1 MSAAREPRRTNWLA
15 EAITPEA
22 IRHLPQSLLGQM
34 IFAIGLALM
43 VVAGAGLPSWEILHQ
58 GLGKVFG
65 ITIGQ
70 AAQLSGIVV
79 ILLWIPIRQRPG
91 LGTLSNIVVIGW
103 AMDIAIHA
111 LGPDGIVGLPAD
123 LMKANELPLAVA
135 FTVAGTALVGIGS
148 GVYIGSGNGPGP
160 RDGLMTGL
168 HRRTGR
174 QIWEVRT
181 AIEVVVGIIGFAL
194 GGTFG
199 FGTIWFAFTIGPQV
213 QFWLSRLD
221 PSGRAEAQ
229 AAVADRR

>member
-1 MSAAREPRRTNWLA
+1 VTKTSEAKRSNWLSEAITA
-15 EAITPEA
+15 EAI
-22 IRHLPQSLLGQM
+22 RRLPQSLFGQA
-34 IFAIGLALM
+34 IFAAGLGLM

-70 AAQLSGIVV
+70 AAQLSGLVV

-91 LGTLSNIVVIGW
+91 LGTLSNIIAIGW
-103 AMDIAIHA
+103 VMDIVIRS
-111 LGPDGIVGLPAD
+111 LGLLGFPAD
-123 LMKANELPLAVA
+123 LWASNQQPLAIL
-135 FTVAGTALVGIGS
+135 FTLVGTALVGLGS
-148 GVYIGSGNGPGP
+148 GIYIGSGNGPGP

-174 QIWEVRT
+174 QIWQVRT
-181 AIEVVVGIIGFAL
+181 AIEVVVGILGFVL

-213 QFWLSRLD
+213 QFWLTRLD
-221 PSGRAEAQ
+221 RGGRAEAQ
-229 AAVADRR
+229 AALADRR

>member
-1 MSAAREPRRTNWLA
+1 MTKTSEAMRSNWLSEAITA
-15 EAITPEA
+15 EAI
-22 IRHLPQSLLGQM
+22 RRLPQSLFGQA
-34 IFAIGLALM
+34 IFAAGLGLM

-70 AAQLSGIVV
+70 AAQLSGLVV

-91 LGTLSNIVVIGW
+91 LGTLSNIVAIGW
-103 AMDIAIHA
+103 VMDIVIRG
-111 LGPDGIVGLPAD
+111 LGLLGLPTD
-123 LMKANELPLAVA
+123 LWTSNQQPLAIL
-135 FTVAGTALVGIGS
+135 FTLVGTALVGLGS
-148 GVYIGSGNGPGP
+148 GIYIGSGNGPGP

-174 QIWEVRT
+174 QIWQVRT
-181 AIEVVVGIIGFAL
+181 VIEVVVGVLGFAL

-213 QFWLSRLD
+213 QFWLTKLD
-221 PSGRAEAQ
+221 RSGRAEAQ
-229 AAVADRR
+229 AALEIGRAHV

>member
-1 MSAAREPRRTNWLA
+1 MTKTSEATRSNWLSEAITA
-15 EAITPEA
+15 EAI
-22 IRHLPQSLLGQM
+22 RRLPQSLFGQA
-34 IFAIGLALM
+34 IFAAGLGLM

-70 AAQLSGIVV
+70 AAQLSGLVV

-91 LGTLSNIVVIGW
+91 LGTLSNIVAIGW
-103 AMDIAIHA
+103 VMDIVIRG
-111 LGPDGIVGLPAD
+111 LGLLGLPTD
-123 LMKANELPLAVA
+123 LWTSNQQPLAIL
-135 FTVAGTALVGIGS
+135 FTLVGTALVGLGS
-148 GVYIGSGNGPGP
+148 GIYIGSGNGPGP

-174 QIWEVRT
+174 QIWQVRT
-181 AIEVVVGIIGFAL
+181 VIEVVVGVLGFAL

-213 QFWLSRLD
+213 QFWLTRLD
-221 PSGRAEAQ
+221 RAGRAEAQ
-229 AAVADRR
+229 AALADRR

>member
-1 MSAAREPRRTNWLA
+1 VTKTSEAKRSNWLSEAITA
-15 EAITPEA
+15 EAI
-22 IRHLPQSLLGQM
+22 RRLPQSLFGQA
-34 IFAIGLALM
+34 IFAAGLSLM

-70 AAQLSGIVV
+70 AAQLSGLVV

-91 LGTLSNIVVIGW
+91 LGTLSNIIAIGW
-103 AMDIAIHA
+103 VMDIVIRS
-111 LGPDGIVGLPAD
+111 LGLLGLPTD
-123 LMKANELPLAVA
+123 LWTSNQQPLAIL
-135 FTVAGTALVGIGS
+135 FTLVGTALVGLGS
-148 GVYIGSGNGPGP
+148 GIYIGSGNGPGP

-174 QIWEVRT
+174 QIWQVRT
-181 AIEVVVGIIGFAL
+181 AIEVVVGILGFVL

-213 QFWLSRLD
+213 QFWLARLD
-221 PSGRAEAQ
+221 RGGRAEAQ
-229 AAVADRR
+229 AALADRR

>member
-1 MSAAREPRRTNWLA
+1 MTKTSEAKRSNWLSEAITA
-15 EAITPEA
+15 EAI
-22 IRHLPQSLLGQM
+22 RRLPQSLFGQA
-34 IFAIGLALM
+34 IFAAGLGLM

-70 AAQLSGIVV
+70 AAQLSGLVV

-91 LGTLSNIVVIGW
+91 LGTLSNIIAIGW
-103 AMDIAIHA
+103 VMDIVISS
-111 LGPDGIVGLPAD
+111 LGLLGFPAD
-123 LMKANELPLAVA
+123 LWTSNQQLLAIL
-135 FTVAGTALVGIGS
+135 FTLVGTALVGLGS
-148 GVYIGSGNGPGP
+148 GIYIGSGNGPGP

-174 QIWEVRT
+174 QIWQVRT
-181 AIEVVVGIIGFAL
+181 AIEVVVGILGFVL

-213 QFWLSRLD
+213 QFWLTRLD
-221 PSGRAEAQ
+221 RGGRAEAQ
-229 AAVADRR
+229 AALADRR

>member
-1 MSAAREPRRTNWLA
+1 MTKTSEAMRSNWLSEAITA
-15 EAITPEA
+15 EAI
-22 IRHLPQSLLGQM
+22 RRLPQSLFGQA
-34 IFAIGLALM
+34 IFAAGLGLM

-70 AAQLSGIVV
+70 AAQLSGLVV

-91 LGTLSNIVVIGW
+91 LGTLSNIVAVGW
-103 AMDIAIHA
+103 VMDIVIRG
-111 LGPDGIVGLPAD
+111 LGLLGLPTD
-123 LMKANELPLAVA
+123 LWTSNQQPLAIL
-135 FTVAGTALVGIGS
+135 FTLVGTALVGLGS
-148 GVYIGSGNGPGP
+148 GIYIGSGNGPGP

-174 QIWEVRT
+174 QIWQVRT
-181 AIEVVVGIIGFAL
+181 VIEVVVGVLGFAL

-213 QFWLSRLD
+213 QFWLTRLD
-221 PSGRAEAQ
+221 RAGRAEAQ
-229 AAVADRR
+229 AALADRR

>member
-1 MSAAREPRRTNWLA
+1 MTKASEAQRSNWLSEAITA
-15 EAITPEA
+15 EAI
-22 IRHLPQSLLGQM
+22 RRLPQSLFGQA
-34 IFAIGLALM
+34 IFAAGLGLM

-70 AAQLSGIVV
+70 AAQLSGLVV

-91 LGTLSNIVVIGW
+91 LGTLSNIIAIGW
-103 AMDIAIHA
+103 VMDIVIRS
-111 LGPDGIVGLPAD
+111 LGLLGLPAD
-123 LMKANELPLAVA
+123 LWTSNQQPLAIL
-135 FTVAGTALVGIGS
+135 FTLVGTALVGLGS
-148 GVYIGSGNGPGP
+148 GIYIGSGNGPGP

-174 QIWEVRT
+174 QIWQVRT
-181 AIEVVVGIIGFAL
+181 AIEVVVGILGFVL

-213 QFWLSRLD
+213 QFWLARLD
-221 PSGRAEAQ
+221 RGGRAEAQ
-229 AAVADRR
+229 AALADRR

>member
-1 MSAAREPRRTNWLA
+1 VTKTSEAKRSNWLSEAITA
-15 EAITPEA
+15 EAI
-22 IRHLPQSLLGQM
+22 RRLPQSLFGQA
-34 IFAIGLALM
+34 IFAAGLSLM

-70 AAQLSGIVV
+70 AAQLSGLVV

-91 LGTLSNIVVIGW
+91 LGTLSNIIAIGW
-103 AMDIAIHA
+103 VMDIVIRS
-111 LGPDGIVGLPAD
+111 LGLLGLPTD
-123 LMKANELPLAVA
+123 LWTSNQQPLAVL
-135 FTVAGTALVGIGS
+135 FTLIGTALVGLGS
-148 GVYIGSGNGPGP
+148 GIYIGSGNGPGP

-174 QIWEVRT
+174 QIWQVRT
-181 AIEVVVGIIGFAL
+181 AIEVVVGILGFVL

-213 QFWLSRLD
+213 QFWLAKLD
-221 PSGRAEAQ
+221 RGGRAEAQ
-229 AAVADRR
+229 AALADRR

>member
-1 MSAAREPRRTNWLA
+1 VTKTSEAKRSNWLSEAITA
-15 EAITPEA
+15 EAI
-22 IRHLPQSLLGQM
+22 RRLPQSLFGQA
-34 IFAIGLALM
+34 IFAAGLSLM

-70 AAQLSGIVV
+70 AAQLSGLVV

-91 LGTLSNIVVIGW
+91 LGTLSNIIAIGW
-103 AMDIAIHA
+103 VMDIVIRS
-111 LGPDGIVGLPAD
+111 LGLLGLPAD
-123 LMKANELPLAVA
+123 LWTSNQQPLAIL
-135 FTVAGTALVGIGS
+135 FTLVGTALVGLGS
-148 GVYIGSGNGPGP
+148 GIYIGSGNGPGP

-174 QIWEVRT
+174 QIWQVRT
-181 AIEVVVGIIGFAL
+181 AIEVVVGILGFVL

-213 QFWLSRLD
+213 QFWLARLD
-221 PSGRAEAQ
+221 RGGRAEAQ
-229 AAVADRR
+229 AALADRR

>member
-1 MSAAREPRRTNWLA
+1 MTKTSEAKRSNWLSEAITA
-15 EAITPEA
+15 EAI
-22 IRHLPQSLLGQM
+22 RRLPQSLFGQA
-34 IFAIGLALM
+34 IFAAGLSLM

-70 AAQLSGIVV
+70 AAQLSGLVV

-91 LGTLSNIVVIGW
+91 LGTLSNIIAIGW
-103 AMDIAIHA
+103 VMDIVIRS
-111 LGPDGIVGLPAD
+111 LGLLGLPAD
-123 LMKANELPLAVA
+123 LWTSNQQPLAIL
-135 FTVAGTALVGIGS
+135 FTLVGTALVGLGS
-148 GVYIGSGNGPGP
+148 GIYIGSGNGPGP

-174 QIWEVRT
+174 QIWQVRT
-181 AIEVVVGIIGFAL
+181 AIEVVVGILGFVL

-213 QFWLSRLD
+213 QFWLARLD
-221 PSGRAEAQ
+221 RGGRAEAQ
-229 AAVADRR
+229 AALADRR

>member
-1 MSAAREPRRTNWLA
+1 VTKASEAQRSNWLSEAITA
-15 EAITPEA
+15 EAI
-22 IRHLPQSLLGQM
+22 RRLPQSLFGQA
-34 IFAIGLALM
+34 IFAAGLGLM

-70 AAQLSGIVV
+70 AAQLSGLVV

-91 LGTLSNIVVIGW
+91 LGTLSNIIAIGW
-103 AMDIAIHA
+103 VMDIVIRS
-111 LGPDGIVGLPAD
+111 LGLLGLPAD
-123 LMKANELPLAVA
+123 LWTSNQQPLAIL
-135 FTVAGTALVGIGS
+135 FTLVGTALVGLGS
-148 GVYIGSGNGPGP
+148 GIYIGSGNGPGP

-174 QIWEVRT
+174 QIWQVRT
-181 AIEVVVGIIGFAL
+181 AIEVVVGILGFVL

-213 QFWLSRLD
+213 QFWLARLD
-221 PSGRAEAQ
+221 RGGRAEAQ
-229 AAVADRR
+229 AALADRR

>member
-1 MSAAREPRRTNWLA
+1 MRSNWLSEAITA
-15 EAITPEA
+15 EAI
-22 IRHLPQSLLGQM
+22 RRLPQSLFGQA
-34 IFAIGLALM
+34 IFAAGLGLM

-70 AAQLSGIVV
+70 AAQLSGLVV

-91 LGTLSNIVVIGW
+91 LGTLSNIVAIGW
-103 AMDIAIHA
+103 VMDIVIRG
-111 LGPDGIVGLPAD
+111 LGLLGLPTD
-123 LMKANELPLAVA
+123 LWTSNQQPLAIL
-135 FTVAGTALVGIGS
+135 FTLVGTALVGLGS
-148 GVYIGSGNGPGP
+148 GIYIGSGNGPGP

-174 QIWEVRT
+174 QIWQVRT
-181 AIEVVVGIIGFAL
+181 VIEVVVGVLGFAL

-213 QFWLSRLD
+213 QFWLTRLD
-221 PSGRAEAQ
+221 RAGRAEAQ
-229 AAVADRR
+229 AALADRR

>member
-1 MSAAREPRRTNWLA
+1 VTKTTEATRSNWLSEAITA
-15 EAITPEA
+15 EAI
-22 IRHLPQSLLGQM
+22 RRLPQSLFGQA
-34 IFAIGLALM
+34 IFAAGLGLM

-70 AAQLSGIVV
+70 AAQLSGLVV

-91 LGTLSNIVVIGW
+91 LGTLSNIVAIGW
-103 AMDIAIHA
+103 VMDIVIRS
-111 LGPDGIVGLPAD
+111 LGLLGLPAD
-123 LMKANELPLAVA
+123 LWTSNLQPLAIL
-135 FTVAGTALVGIGS
+135 FTLVGTALVGLGS
-148 GVYIGSGNGPGP
+148 GIYIGSGNGPGP

-174 QIWEVRT
+174 QIWQVRT
-181 AIEVVVGIIGFAL
+181 AIEVVVGILGFVL

-213 QFWLSRLD
+213 QFWLARLD
-221 PSGRAEAQ
+221 RGGRAEAQ
-229 AAVADRR
+229 AALADRR

>member
-1 MSAAREPRRTNWLA
+1 MTKTSEAKRSNWLSEAITA
-15 EAITPEA
+15 EAI
-22 IRHLPQSLLGQM
+22 RRLPQSLFGQA
-34 IFAIGLALM
+34 IFAAGLGLM

-70 AAQLSGIVV
+70 AAQLSGLVV

-91 LGTLSNIVVIGW
+91 LGTLSNIIAIGW
-103 AMDIAIHA
+103 VMDIVIRS
-111 LGPDGIVGLPAD
+111 LGLLGLPAD
-123 LMKANELPLAVA
+123 LWTSNQQPLAIL
-135 FTVAGTALVGIGS
+135 FTLVGTALVGLGS
-148 GVYIGSGNGPGP
+148 GIYIGSGNGPGP

-174 QIWEVRT
+174 QIWQVRT
-181 AIEVVVGIIGFAL
+181 AIEVVVGILGFVL

-213 QFWLSRLD
+213 QFWLARLD
-221 PSGRAEAQ
+221 RGGRAEAQ
-229 AAVADRR
+229 AALADRR

>member
-1 MSAAREPRRTNWLA
+1 MTKTSEAKRSNWLSEAITA
-15 EAITPEA
+15 EAI
-22 IRHLPQSLLGQM
+22 RRLPQSLFGQA
-34 IFAIGLALM
+34 IFAAGLSLM

-70 AAQLSGIVV
+70 AAQLSGLVV

-91 LGTLSNIVVIGW
+91 LGTLSNIIAIGW
-103 AMDIAIHA
+103 VMDIVIRS
-111 LGPDGIVGLPAD
+111 LGLLGLPTD
-123 LMKANELPLAVA
+123 LWTSNQQPLAIL
-135 FTVAGTALVGIGS
+135 FTLVGTALVGLGS
-148 GVYIGSGNGPGP
+148 GIYIGSGNGPGP

-174 QIWEVRT
+174 QIWQVRT
-181 AIEVVVGIIGFAL
+181 AIEVVVGILGFVL

-213 QFWLSRLD
+213 QFWLAKLD
-221 PSGRAEAQ
+221 RGGRAEAQ
-229 AAVADRR
+229 AALADRR

>member
-1 MSAAREPRRTNWLA
+1 MTKASEAKRSNWLSEAITA
-15 EAITPEA
+15 EAI
-22 IRHLPQSLLGQM
+22 RRLPQSLFGQA
-34 IFAIGLALM
+34 IFAAGLSLM

-70 AAQLSGIVV
+70 AAQLSGLFV

-91 LGTLSNIVVIGW
+91 LGTLSNIIAIGW
-103 AMDIAIHA
+103 VMDIVIRS
-111 LGPDGIVGLPAD
+111 LGLLGLPAD
-123 LMKANELPLAVA
+123 LWTSNQQPLAIL
-135 FTVAGTALVGIGS
+135 FTLVGTALVGLGS
-148 GVYIGSGNGPGP
+148 GIYIGSGNGPGP

-174 QIWEVRT
+174 QIWQVRT
-181 AIEVVVGIIGFAL
+181 AIEVVVGILGFVL

-213 QFWLSRLD
+213 QFWLARLD
-221 PSGRAEAQ
+221 RGGRAEAQ
-229 AAVADRR
+229 AALADRR

>member
-1 MSAAREPRRTNWLA
+1 MSSAAPRRTNWLA

-22 IRHLPQSLLGQM
+22 IRHFPQSLLGQI
-34 IFAIGLALM
+34 IFAIGLSLM

-70 AAQLSGIVV
+70 AAQLSGLVV
-79 ILLWIPIRQRPG
+79 ILLWVPIRQRPG
-91 LGTLSNIVVIGW
+91 LGTLSNIVAIGW

-111 LGPDGIVGLPAD
+111 LGPEGPVGLPAN
-123 LMKANELPLAVA
+123 LWEAGEQPLALA
-135 FTVAGTALVGIGS
+135 FAVAGTALVGIGS
-148 GVYIGSGNGPGP
+148 GIYIGSGNGPGP

-181 AIEVVVGIIGFAL
+181 AIEVVVGVIGILL

-199 FGTIWFAFTIGPQV
+199 FGTMYFALTIGPQV

-221 PSGRAEAQ
+221 RSGRAEAQ
-229 AAVADRR
+229 AALADRR

>member
-1 MSAAREPRRTNWLA
+1 MTKTSEAKRSNWLSEAITA
-15 EAITPEA
+15 EAI
-22 IRHLPQSLLGQM
+22 RRLPQSLFGQA
-34 IFAIGLALM
+34 IFAAGLGLM

-70 AAQLSGIVV
+70 AAQLSGLVV

-91 LGTLSNIVVIGW
+91 LGTLSNIIAIGW
-103 AMDIAIHA
+103 VMDIVIHS
-111 LGPDGIVGLPAD
+111 LGLLGLPTD
-123 LMKANELPLAVA
+123 LWTSNQQPLAVL
-135 FTVAGTALVGIGS
+135 FTLIGTALVGLGS
-148 GVYIGSGNGPGP
+148 GIYIGSGNGPGP

-174 QIWEVRT
+174 QIWQVRT
-181 AIEVVVGIIGFAL
+181 AIEVVVGILGFVL

-213 QFWLSRLD
+213 QFWLAKLD
-221 PSGRAEAQ
+221 RGGRAEAQ
-229 AAVADRR
+229 AALADRR

>member
-1 MSAAREPRRTNWLA
+1 MTKTSEAKRSNWLSEAITA
-15 EAITPEA
+15 EAI
-22 IRHLPQSLLGQM
+22 RRLPQSLFGQA
-34 IFAIGLALM
+34 IFAAGLGLM

-70 AAQLSGIVV
+70 AAQLSGLVV

-91 LGTLSNIVVIGW
+91 LGTLSNIIAIGW
-103 AMDIAIHA
+103 VMDIVIRS
-111 LGPDGIVGLPAD
+111 LGLLGFPAD
-123 LMKANELPLAVA
+123 LWTSNQQPLAIL
-135 FTVAGTALVGIGS
+135 FTLVGTALVGLGS
-148 GVYIGSGNGPGP
+148 GIYIGSGNGPGP

-174 QIWEVRT
+174 QIWQVRT
-181 AIEVVVGIIGFAL
+181 AIEVVVGILGFVL

-213 QFWLSRLD
+213 QFWLTRLD
-221 PSGRAEAQ
+221 RGGRAEAQ
-229 AAVADRR
+229 AALADRR

>member
-1 MSAAREPRRTNWLA
+1 VTKTSEAKRSNWLSEAITA
-15 EAITPEA
+15 EAI
-22 IRHLPQSLLGQM
+22 RRLPQSLFGQA
-34 IFAIGLALM
+34 IFAAGLGLM

-70 AAQLSGIVV
+70 AAQLSGLVV

-91 LGTLSNIVVIGW
+91 LGTLSNIIAIGW
-103 AMDIAIHA
+103 VMDIVIRS
-111 LGPDGIVGLPAD
+111 LGLLGLPAD
-123 LMKANELPLAVA
+123 LWTSNQQPLAIL
-135 FTVAGTALVGIGS
+135 FTLVGTALVGLGS
-148 GVYIGSGNGPGP
+148 GIYIGSGNGPGP

-174 QIWEVRT
+174 QIWQVRT
-181 AIEVVVGIIGFAL
+181 AIEVVVGILGFVL

-213 QFWLSRLD
+213 QFWLARLD
-221 PSGRAEAQ
+221 RGGRAEAQ
-229 AAVADRR
+229 AALADRR

>member
-1 MSAAREPRRTNWLA
+1 MTKTSEAMRSNWLSEAITA
-15 EAITPEA
+15 EAI
-22 IRHLPQSLLGQM
+22 RRLPQSLFGQA
-34 IFAIGLALM
+34 IFAAGLGLM

-70 AAQLSGIVV
+70 AAQLSGLVV

-91 LGTLSNIVVIGW
+91 LGTLSNIVAIGW
-103 AMDIAIHA
+103 VMDIVIRG
-111 LGPDGIVGLPAD
+111 LGLLGLPTD
-123 LMKANELPLAVA
+123 LWTSNQQPLAIL
-135 FTVAGTALVGIGS
+135 FTLVGTALVGLGS
-148 GVYIGSGNGPGP
+148 GIYIGSGNGPGP

-174 QIWEVRT
+174 QIWQVRT
-181 AIEVVVGIIGFAL
+181 VIEVVVGVLGFAL

-213 QFWLSRLD
+213 QFWLTRLD
-221 PSGRAEAQ
+221 RAGRAEAQ
-229 AAVADRR
+229 AALADRR

>member
-1 MSAAREPRRTNWLA
+1 MTKTSEAKRSNWLSEAITA
-15 EAITPEA
+15 EAI
-22 IRHLPQSLLGQM
+22 RRLPQSLFGQA
-34 IFAIGLALM
+34 IFAAGLSLM

-70 AAQLSGIVV
+70 AAQLSGLVV

-91 LGTLSNIVVIGW
+91 LGTLSNIIAIGW
-103 AMDIAIHA
+103 VMDIVIRS
-111 LGPDGIVGLPAD
+111 LGLLGLPTD
-123 LMKANELPLAVA
+123 LWTSNQQPLAVL
-135 FTVAGTALVGIGS
+135 FTLIGTALVGLGS
-148 GVYIGSGNGPGP
+148 GIYIGSGNGPGP

-174 QIWEVRT
+174 QIWQVRT
-181 AIEVVVGIIGFAL
+181 AIEVVVGILGFVL

-213 QFWLSRLD
+213 QFWLAKLD
-221 PSGRAEAQ
+221 RGGRAEAQ
-229 AAVADRR
+229 AALADRR

>member
-1 MSAAREPRRTNWLA
+1 VTKTSEAQRSNWLSEAITA
-15 EAITPEA
+15 EAI
-22 IRHLPQSLLGQM
+22 RRLPQSLFGQA
-34 IFAIGLALM
+34 IFAAGLGLM

-70 AAQLSGIVV
+70 AAQLSGLVV

-91 LGTLSNIVVIGW
+91 LGTLSNIIAIGW
-103 AMDIAIHA
+103 VMDIVIRS
-111 LGPDGIVGLPAD
+111 LGLLGLPAD
-123 LMKANELPLAVA
+123 LWTSNQQPLAIL
-135 FTVAGTALVGIGS
+135 FTLVGTALVGLGS
-148 GVYIGSGNGPGP
+148 GIYIGSGNGPGP

-174 QIWEVRT
+174 QIWQVRT
-181 AIEVVVGIIGFAL
+181 AIEVVVGILGFVL

-213 QFWLSRLD
+213 QFWLARLD
-221 PSGRAEAQ
+221 RGGRAEAQ
-229 AAVADRR
+229 AALADRR